1 MVYLTSPLGYP
12 FAPEPGSSSS
22 FVFYGQCAKVL
33 RVGRY
38 DLNGV
43 QPCSSLELC
52 AGCPW
57 IICLQCNADDY
68 QRPVY
73 PAEVCDQPSETI
85 DPFNPYLTSCLFGEE
100 PRSRIMI
107 AMATANKKD
116 PVSLCDKFKLQI
128 NGFVAV
134 AC

>member
-1 MVYLTSPLGYP
+1 MIYLTSPLGYP
-12 FAPEPGSSSS
+12 PPPAPESSSS
-22 FVFYGQCAKVL
+22 FVFYGQCGEVM

-52 AGCPW
+52 ANCPW
-57 IICLQCNADDY
+57 IMCLQCNADDY

-85 DPFNPYLTSCLFGEE
+85 DPFNPYLTSCLFGEK

-128 NGFVAV
+128 SGFVAV